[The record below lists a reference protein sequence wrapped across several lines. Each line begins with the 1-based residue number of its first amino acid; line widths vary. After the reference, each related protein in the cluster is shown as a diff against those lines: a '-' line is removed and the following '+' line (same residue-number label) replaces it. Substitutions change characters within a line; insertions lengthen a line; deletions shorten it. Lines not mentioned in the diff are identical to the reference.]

1 MEVKCTWVYDKQQ
14 PHPDKPI
21 LDNCKVSLKSVC

>member
-21 LDNCKVSLKSVC
+21 LDTVSFFKSVC